1 MADEIRYQ
9 YDDNFPGGSFS
20 LANFRATLRALHEQD
35 LMPLRPRAKR
45 ILDGMEYSTD
55 ASAQAEYSGVGVTIT
70 KEGTIKQEGS
80 FSLKAV
86 TDATANRSFSRAFSI
101 NLSAFQKITLW
112 ERSSGVSQTI
122 RFYVQDGSG
131 NQSYWN
137 ITTNGTANTWQQDT
151 LTLSTPSGNNGA
163 NANLS
168 NITVYGFQNLSAS
181 TTYYFDT
188 IKAIV
193 DMTVAILG
201 TDLGA
206 YYRHVYLTNQP
217 LQVNAQAA
225 STITAP
231 AGNPRIDILTIDS
244 AGALSWIMGTEA
256 SSPSAPWSSMP
267 ANKIPI
273 CLVYQKTTMTKVLDF
288 EDKDTDTN
296 QGYILADVRPFMKNG
311 FTFFKGADVASAST
325 VNLGNDGNFFNITGT
340 TAITSIT
347 AKPAGTVVWLRFT
360 GILTV
365 TNGSNLKLNG
375 NFVTAADSMLQ
386 LVSDGTNWYEVS
398 RQPTTTTFLGLSDT
412 PSSYSGQ
419 ANKLVR
425 VNAGETGLEFIIG
438 IPVGLGPLPWPT
450 DTPPS
455 GWLLCDGSAVSRTT
469 YSALFAVIGTT
480 FGPGDGS
487 TTFNLPDMRGRVPLG
502 QDDMGGVSANRV
514 TNAQADIIGGSAGA
528 ENHQLT
534 IAEMPSHNHGVQI
547 NDATSAGPNRK
558 PETAGIQNTYAWP
571 SDYTGGNQVH
581 NNMQPYLT
589 LNYIIKY

>member
-20 LANFRATLRALHEQD
+20 LANFRATLRALHELD

-45 ILDGMEYSTD
+45 VLDGMEYSTD
-55 ASAQAEYSGVGVTIT
+55 ASAQAEYSGTGVTIT

-86 TDATANRSFSRAFSI
+86 TDAIANRSFSRTFSI

-112 ERSSGVSQTI
+112 ERSSGTSQAI

-137 ITTNGTANTWQQDT
+137 ITTNATANTWQQDT
-151 LTLSTPSGNNGA
+151 LTLTTPSGNNGT

-168 NITVYGFQNLSAS
+168 NITAYGFQNLSAS

-193 DMTVAILG
+193 GMTVAILG

-225 STITAP
+225 PTITAP
-231 AGNPRIDILTIDS
+231 TGNPRIDILTIDS
-244 AGALSWIMGTEA
+244 TGALSWIVGTEA

-273 CLVYQKTTMTKVLDF
+273 CLVYQKTTMSKVLDF
-288 EDKDTDTN
+288 EDKDTDAN

-340 TAITSIT
+340 TTITSIT
-347 AKPAGTVVWLRFT
+347 AKSAGTVVWLRFT
-360 GILTV
+360 GVLTV

-375 NFVTAADSMLQ
+375 NFITSTDSMLQ

-398 RQPTTTTFLGLSDT
+398 RQPTTTTFLGLNDT

-419 ANKLVR
+419 ANKFVR
-425 VNAGETGLEFIIG
+425 VNAAETALEFVDAVYPVGSIYMSVVSTNPATLFGFGTWVAFGAGRCLVGLDAGQPEFDTVEETG
-438 IPVGLGPLPWPT
+438 
-450 DTPPS
+450 
-455 GWLLCDGSAVSRTT
+455 
-469 YSALFAVIGTT
+469 
-480 FGPGDGS
+480 
-487 TTFNLPDMRGRVPLG
+487 
-502 QDDMGGVSANRV
+502 
-514 TNAQADIIGGSAGA
+514 GA
-528 ENHQLT
+528 KTHTLT
-534 IAEMPSHNHGVQI
+534 AAEMPSHNHRVGRGDRSGVP
-547 NDATSAGPNRK
+547 DMRGAGSNNVYGFDNAMVT
-558 PETAGIQNTYAWP
+558 E
-571 SDYTGGNQVH
+571 STGGGAAH
-581 NNMQPYLT
+581 NNLQPYIVVYMWKRT
-589 LNYIIKY
+589 A